1 MLKRD
6 YKIGFVLLVAL
17 ATFGANASARAQR
30 EVPRPKAERAPAVQQ
45 PKPLPQ
51 ERAMLGLPNGW
62 VERLQAMTPQ
72 QQERFFN
79 NKARFRELPPER
91 QEQIRRRLQ
100 AVNNMTPEQRQAFDQ
115 REQVWGQMPPDQQRY
130 VRDTLLPQWK
140 NLAPVRRQLLLQKL
154 RNLRGLDDAQRN
166 AKLNDEAFLNGLD
179 PSERNML
186 RDLSN
191 LRVGSPDAAGYTAP

>member
-1 MLKRD
+1 MWKRD

-17 ATFGANASARAQR
+17 ASNASARAQR
-30 EVPRPKAERAPAVQQ
+30 DVPRPRADRPPVAQQ

-62 VERLQAMTPQ
+62 VERLQSMTPQ

-79 NKARFRELPPER
+79 NNARFRNLPPER
-91 QEQIRRRLQ
+91 QEQIRQRLQ
-100 AVNNMTPEQRQAFDQ
+100 ALNNMTPEQRQTFQA
-115 REQVWGQMPPDQQRY
+115 REQIWNQMPPDQQRY
-130 VRDTLLPQWK
+130 VRDTLLPQWR
-140 NLAPVRRQLLLQKL
+140 NMAPARRQFVLQKL
-154 RNLRGLDDAQRN
+154 RNLRGLDDAQRS
-166 AKLNDEAFLNGLD
+166 AKLNDEAFLSGLD

-191 LRVGSPDAAGYTAP
+191 LRVGSPEAPGDTAP